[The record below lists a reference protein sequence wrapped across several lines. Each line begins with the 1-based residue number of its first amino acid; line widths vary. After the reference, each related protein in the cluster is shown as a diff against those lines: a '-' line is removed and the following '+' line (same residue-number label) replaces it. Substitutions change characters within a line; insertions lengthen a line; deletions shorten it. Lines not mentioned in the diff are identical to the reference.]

1 MNFGKE
7 KREYYVLKPVY
18 DENPTIYAPTDNET
32 VTQKMRRVLT
42 KDEIDS
48 LIESLENNDTKWS
61 NNDIERKEFCASVI
75 EKGDRKKVNASG

>member
-61 NNDIERKEFCASVI
+61 NNDIEKRVLRIGYRK
-75 EKGDRKKVNASG
+75 RRQKKVNASG